1 MSAIDPTDIS
11 DTSRARLEHI
21 LGPHADSTVVKRAIE
36 RAQDDAA
43 LAAVWRWA
51 TAPFDPTTLD
61 VRDERR
67 AP

>member
-1 MSAIDPTDIS
+1 MSATEPEHVTDAG
-11 DTSRARLEHI
+11 RAHVERI
-21 LGPHADSTVVKRAIE
+21 LGPHADSSAVEHAIE
-36 RAQDDAA
+36 RLHGDAT

-51 TAPFDPTTLD
+51 TAPFDPTTL